1 MCSNKEGSA
10 GTEGIGNRTFNHVN
24 YRKYLS
30 RRASAIQTFSFK
42 QAWKSLFM
50 LLTATLS
57 WDLLGPL
64 TYGIIELRLT

>member
-1 MCSNKEGSA
+1 MQ
-10 GTEGIGNRTFNHVN
+10 GISDIKFICVD
-24 YRKYLS
+24 YRKYLLKS
-30 RRASAIQTFSFK
+30 TSVVQTFSFK

-64 TYGIIELRLT
+64 TYGIIELRLICTT

>member
-1 MCSNKEGSA
+1 MQSITN
-10 GTEGIGNRTFNHVN
+10 ITFIHVD
-24 YRKYLS
+24 YKKYLLKS
-30 RRASAIQTFSFK
+30 TSVVQTFSFK

-64 TYGIIELRLT
+64 TYGIIELRLICTT

>member
-1 MCSNKEGSA
+1 MQ
-10 GTEGIGNRTFNHVN
+10 GIGNTFIHVN
-24 YRKYLS
+24 DRKYLLKQ
-30 RRASAIQTFSFK
+30 ASAIQTFSFK

-64 TYGIIELRLT
+64 TYGIIELRLTCTT

>member
-1 MCSNKEGSA
+1 MQ
-10 GTEGIGNRTFNHVN
+10 GITNITFIHVD
-24 YRKYLS
+24 YKKYLLKS
-30 RRASAIQTFSFK
+30 TSVVQTFSFK

-64 TYGIIELRLT
+64 TYGIIELRLICTT